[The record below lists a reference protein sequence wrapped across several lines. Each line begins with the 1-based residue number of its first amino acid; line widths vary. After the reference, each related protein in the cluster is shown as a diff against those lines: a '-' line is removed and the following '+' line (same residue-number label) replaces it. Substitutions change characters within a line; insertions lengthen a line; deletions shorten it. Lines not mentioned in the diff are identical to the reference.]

1 MHALRV
7 DAIVLYDDTRAAYN
21 FASVTLLV
29 DLAEA
34 SPRSYGGG
42 VNGEFGSQFGS
53 GLNKFTHRDA
63 LGLRP

>member
-7 DAIVLYDDTRAAYN
+7 DAIVLYDDTRAAN
-21 FASVTLLV
+21 DFASITLLV

-42 VNGEFGSQFGS
+42 VNGKFGS
-53 GLNKFTHRDA
+53 
-63 LGLRP
+63 P